1 MFSNS
6 KKDIFI
12 LLIISVFAFLSI
24 IWVKEVDIMEARNF
38 ISAREILDSS
48 DWWTTTLNGQL
59 RFEKPPFPT
68 WLTALT
74 MLITHSKSEF
84 TLRIPNTL
92 ISIFTVI
99 FLYISTFR
107 IKKDRGFAFLCSFI
121 LITCFMFIKIGAEN
135 TWDIYNYTFAF
146 LASLSLYLYML
157 EGLRK
162 DLFLMGIFLTL
173 SFLSKGPVGFYS
185 LFIPFVISYF
195 FTFHREHKEK
205 FKGKIFHIILMV
217 VIAFIISSI
226 WAVSM
231 YFSHSNYF
239 LEILKKE
246 GSTWSTKHTRSIFF
260 YLDYFIYTGSW
271 IFFSIFALF
280 KLPRKKDE
288 KIFYLWTIISLIFIS
303 IIQMKKKRYGL
314 PIYLTS
320 SITIAQ
326 LAVYYFRT
334 AYENLKKSEKILL
347 VIQKYFITFII
358 LGSLIL
364 ITYFGFIKKE
374 ISFSLFFLYLVLH
387 ILFLYIINY
396 KKINYAE
403 RIIIIS
409 GLTMLLIN
417 FSSSWILENRF
428 MQKDLLKFRIPVSQ
442 EIVKSNFPI
451 YSSDFDIEEVW
462 RIGKQIKILNSIPS
476 KKEIFF
482 LSDEE
487 PKNLLNNY
495 KIIDVYKYQKI
506 NHKTTNLYRLERKG

>member
-1 MFSNS
+1 MLSSN

-12 LLIISVFAFLSI
+12 LLIISIFAFLSV

-48 DWWTTTLNGQL
+48 DWWTTTLNGQF

-84 TLRIPNTL
+84 ILRIPNTL

-99 FLYISTFR
+99 FLYISTLR
-107 IKKDRGFAFLCSFI
+107 IKKDRVFAFLSSFI

-135 TWDIYNYTFAF
+135 TWDIYTYSFAF

-246 GSTWSTKHTRSIFF
+246 GSTWSTKHTHNVFF
-260 YLDYFIYTGSW
+260 YLDYFVYMGSW

-280 KLPRKKDE
+280 KLPKKKEE
-288 KIFYLWTIISLIFIS
+288 KIFYLWSIISLIFIS

-320 SITIAQ
+320 SKTMAHLCQ
-326 LAVYYFRT
+326 YYFRST
-334 AYENLKKSEKILL
+334 YQKLKKSEKILL
-347 VIQKYFITFII
+347 
-358 LGSLIL
+358 LI
-364 ITYFGFIKKE
+364 
-374 ISFSLFFLYLVLH
+374 
-387 ILFLYIINY
+387 
-396 KKINYAE
+396 
-403 RIIIIS
+403 
-409 GLTMLLIN
+409 
-417 FSSSWILENRF
+417 
-428 MQKDLLKFRIPVSQ
+428 
-442 EIVKSNFPI
+442 
-451 YSSDFDIEEVW
+451 
-462 RIGKQIKILNSIPS
+462 
-476 KKEIFF
+476 
-482 LSDEE
+482 
-487 PKNLLNNY
+487 
-495 KIIDVYKYQKI
+495 
-506 NHKTTNLYRLERKG
+506 HK